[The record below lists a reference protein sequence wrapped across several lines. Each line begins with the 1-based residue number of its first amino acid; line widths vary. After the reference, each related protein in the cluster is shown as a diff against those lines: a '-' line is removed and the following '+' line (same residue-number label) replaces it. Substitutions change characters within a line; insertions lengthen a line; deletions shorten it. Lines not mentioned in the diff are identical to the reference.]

1 MRALILQHVHFEHEG
16 TLAECLG
23 ARDIETD
30 YIFAP
35 LEKIMPSALDGVSL
49 LVILGGPVGVGD
61 LARYPFLKDELGLI
75 EKALHEGTP
84 ILGICLGAQLIA
96 HALGARVYPSG
107 LKEIGWGGVELT
119 EAGLASPLCALQDA
133 SVLHWHGDTFD
144 LPQGASHLART
155 SLVENQAFSW
165 GQQVLGLQ
173 FHAEAYGEEIEAW
186 LVGHASE
193 LAAAG
198 IAPQD
203 IRDGAKRSGK
213 GLKRAAQKLFTEWL
227 DSALET

>member
-16 TLAECLG
+16 TLAECLH
-23 ARDIETD
+23 ARDIEAD

-35 LEKIMPSALDGVSL
+35 MEKIEPSGLDGADL
-49 LVILGGPVGVGD
+49 LVVLGGPIGVGD
-61 LARYPFLKDELGLI
+61 LAIYPFLKDELSLI

-119 EAGLASPLCALQDA
+119 EAGLSSPLCALQDV

-155 SLVENQAFSW
+155 ALIENQAFSW

-173 FHAEAYGEEIEAW
+173 FHAEVMPEEIEAW
-186 LVGHASE
+186 LVGHACE

-198 IAPQD
+198 ISPQT
-203 IRDGAKRSGK
+203 IRED
-213 GLKRAAQKLFTEWL
+213 AARVGQKLKKAAKQVFTEWL
-227 DSALET
+227 DGALET